1 MTFLI
6 LSHLVEDLTKTTEEI
21 TSNTSPFRQ
30 YTGRRKPFTKPI
42 TMFRGISVATDPVQ
56 QGNLTENPSLIITAV
71 YGCYH
76 EGKMSCSYTH
86 FLIK

>member
-1 MTFLI
+1 MEVEN
-6 LSHLVEDLTKTTEEI
+6 HLL
-21 TSNTSPFRQ
+21 NQLPCLG
-30 YTGRRKPFTKPI
+30 GRL
-42 TMFRGISVATDPVQ
+42 SVATDPVQ

-76 EGKMSCSYTH
+76 EGKLFCSYTH